1 MIPIT
6 RKKDKITKSKEKRFI
21 FDKNNQQRQMKKYSA
36 LDNVV
41 KVVEDEGDE
50 TRETLV
56 DIVIAM
62 DAGQGIVQDAI
73 RQNA

>member
-21 FDKNNQQRQMKKYSA
+21 FDKNNKQRQMKKYSA